1 MKYNQL
7 YAELKAAGCYVGRH
21 GGEHDVWFSPKTGK
35 KFSIPRHGSK
45 AVSYTHLAD
54 RTAVHQYRQY
64 KKLPILLT
72 ADFSQVGRNLHRLT
86 II

>member
-7 YAELKAAGCYVGRH
+7 YAELKAAGCYVVRH

-45 AVSYTHLAD
+45 EVSLHIERNARKVLGFNP
-54 RTAVHQYRQY
+54 RTS
-64 KKLPILLT
+64 LLH
-72 ADFSQVGRNLHRLT
+72 NLRLLGA
-86 II
+86 IVAGNIACHI

>member
-7 YAELKAAGCYVGRH
+7 YAELKAAGCY

-45 AVSYTHLAD
+45 EVSLH
-54 RTAVHQYRQY
+54 
-64 KKLPILLT
+64 IE
-72 ADFSQVGRNLHRLT
+72 RNARKVLG
-86 II
+86 I

>member
-7 YAELKAAGCYVGRH
+7 YAELKAAGCYVVRH

-45 AVSYTHLAD
+45 EKCWGFNP
-54 RTAVHQYRQY
+54 RTS
-64 KKLPILLT
+64 LLH
-72 ADFSQVGRNLHRLT
+72 NLRLLGA
-86 II
+86 IVAGNIACHI